1 MLFVILRTFL
11 YRGLL
16 YGNFTIFCF
25 YHGSHRLH
33 SLKNSSDSSLTDSF
47 TWISLFVVN
56 SLLNRPVYT
65 FCVIS
70 SWIVALHVRV
80 KLFFRNFVRV
90 FYILRR
96 NYFSTR
102 FIASCVLSYNN
113 HKWCKWVLQNCIA
126 FTFILLEDPS
136 PWSSLASHRF
146 LVPLFPVVLTQSYLW
161 LLKANH
167 IIGNK

>member
-16 YGNFTIFCF
+16 YGSFTVFCF
-25 YHGSHRLH
+25 YHGSHCLH
-33 SLKNSSDSSLTDSF
+33 SLKNSSDSSLVYSF
-47 TWISLFVVN
+47 TWISLFVIN
-56 SLLNRPVYT
+56 SLLDPPVYT

-70 SWIVALHVRV
+70 SWIVAIRVSV

-90 FYILRR
+90 FYILSG
-96 NYFSTR
+96 NYFQQGLLPLVCCHVITT
-102 FIASCVLSYNN
+102 
-113 HKWCKWVLQNCIA
+113 KWVLQNCIA

-161 LLKANH
+161 LLKANL
-167 IIGNK
+167 IIGSK